1 MIQGKVLVT
10 GATGDTGRA
19 TVDELL
25 ARGHQVRA
33 LAHGQDERSKKLQ
46 ERGVEVVYGDLLDFG
61 QVRAALNGVQRA
73 YFVYPIR
80 PGILQATAYFAQA
93 AKEAGVDGIVN
104 MSQKSAREDA
114 KSHAATDH
122 WLSERIFDWSG
133 VTVAHIRP
141 TYFAE
146 WLLYLAP
153 MIKAGL
159 LHVPFGTGKHAP
171 IAAEDQGR
179 VIAGILE
186 DPAPHRGQDISALR
200 PGRIHV
206 RGDRA
211 GPEPGA
217 GEDVEYKQVDFE
229 EFSRAL
235 QASGK
240 NAGRE
245 NSFLFQHL
253 REVAIDHQNG
263 IFAGTN
269 DLVEKL
275 GGRPPMTLEAFIKK
289 HRGSFRLM
297 ALFCI
302 PARQSSSAAA
312 TAESNEVRERLRRR
326 MKIASQCWIMLLD
339 PSVNCA
345 AARGVGPWRE
355 GFGLP
360 KISFAAQCRRNR
372 ILNGYS
378 HRCAGNRQSRVIGGQ
393 SDHTALPG
401 AFEEHRVIEINP
413 VEVPE
418 RQSRRS
424 DDRGQVFHDE
434 RLVKISELRICVTF
448 RDSVNRNE
456 YPLQLDQVD
465 DTGEPD
471 RVARDVHL
479 TGRHGRMVGE

>member
-1 MIQGKVLVT
+1 MITGKVLVT

-33 LAHGQDERSKKLQ
+33 LAHGQDDRSKKLQ

-61 QVRAALNGVQRA
+61 QVRAALSGVQRA

-122 WLSERIFDWSG
+122 WLSERVFDWSG
-133 VTVAHIRP
+133 LTVAHIRP

-146 WLLYLAP
+146 WLLYIAP

-186 DPAPHRGQDISALR
+186 DPTPHKGGIYPLF
-200 PGRIHV
+200 
-206 RGDRA
+206 
-211 GPEPGA
+211 GP
-217 GEDVEYKQVDFE
+217 VEYTYAETAQLLSRVLDKPVQYKQVDFE
-229 EFSRAL
+229 EFSKVL
-235 QASGK
+235 QNSEK

-253 REVAIDHQNG
+253 KEVAIDHQNG
-263 IFAGTN
+263 VFEGTN

-275 GGRPPMTLEAFIKK
+275 GGRPPMTLEAFIEK
-289 HRGSFRLM
+289 HR
-297 ALFCI
+297 A
-302 PARQSSSAAA
+302 
-312 TAESNEVRERLRRR
+312 
-326 MKIASQCWIMLLD
+326 
-339 PSVNCA
+339 
-345 AARGVGPWRE
+345 
-355 GFGLP
+355 
-360 KISFAAQCRRNR
+360 
-372 ILNGYS
+372 
-378 HRCAGNRQSRVIGGQ
+378 
-393 SDHTALPG
+393 
-401 AFEEHRVIEINP
+401 AFE
-413 VEVPE
+413 
-418 RQSRRS
+418 
-424 DDRGQVFHDE
+424 
-434 RLVKISELRICVTF
+434 
-448 RDSVNRNE
+448 
-456 YPLQLDQVD
+456 
-465 DTGEPD
+465 
-471 RVARDVHL
+471 
-479 TGRHGRMVGE
+479 